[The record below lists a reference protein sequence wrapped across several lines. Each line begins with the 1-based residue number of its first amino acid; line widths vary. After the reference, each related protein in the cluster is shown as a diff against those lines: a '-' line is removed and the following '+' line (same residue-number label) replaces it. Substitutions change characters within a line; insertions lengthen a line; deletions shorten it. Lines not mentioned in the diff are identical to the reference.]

1 MDEIKIPEGA
11 HDHKFWDSWNNNLR
25 PLLERNT
32 PWAKNRE
39 RWEAVGGV
47 AARPINF
54 PHFEDE
60 LVIFPRVKM
69 MRLYYD
75 LKDDPKYRTRWYK
88 IKLQELSGNIKQEGR
103 GVHTF
108 LIVPQTYDR
117 LDRQIASRRG
127 NSTEE
132 IRRVL
137 YELYYKGRRSEEV
150 DAQVSTKTL
159 IRALTDAEEDLN
171 ILGGL
176 RGTLKISLKTLDIS
190 YTAMRYGRE
199 AKIDIRPYFYPRIF

>member
-1 MDEIKIPEGA
+1 
-11 HDHKFWDSWNNNLR
+11 
-25 PLLERNT
+25 
-32 PWAKNRE
+32 
-39 RWEAVGGV
+39 
-47 AARPINF
+47 
-54 PHFEDE
+54 
-60 LVIFPRVKM
+60 
-69 MRLYYD
+69 MRLYLD
-75 LKDDPKYRTRWYK
+75 LKEDSEYRTRWYK

-137 YELYYKGRRSEEV
+137 YELYYKGRRPEEV
-150 DAQVSTKTL
+150 DTQVSTKTL

-199 AKIDIRPYFYPRIF
+199 AKIDIRRYFYPRIF